1 MKTDK
6 KYISSILPLNK
17 NENLISVSNIYSIF
31 EGKHSPEFYFEG
43 ECHTPWEFVYVIDGQ
58 VGITADKRV
67 YSLSAGDIIFHK
79 PMEFHKIWSENESR
93 SHVFI
98 CSFDLEGKA
107 VHQLRNGIYKLDDE
121 ATHIINLLL
130 NMLRKNNS
138 DASLGSSYLNYGD
151 LITENSMITQLCVN
165 YLELIF
171 VYLTYADKSIHLTES
186 NERTNLYTKIVGV
199 LEEHIYDKITIS
211 EIADVLNVSSATVKN
226 CFAEFAG
233 CGVHKYF
240 LNIKIRKAI
249 ELLRKGK
256 NVNEV
261 SDMLQFANPNYFSY
275 VFKRETGTCASSYK

>member
-6 KYISSILPLNK
+6 KYISSISPLNK
-17 NENLISVSNIYSIF
+17 NENLISVSNIYSMF
-31 EGKHSPEFYFEG
+31 EGKHTPEFYFEG
-43 ECHTPWEFVYVIDGQ
+43 ECHSPWEFVYVIDGQ

-107 VHQLRNGIYKLDDE
+107 VHFLRNGIYKLDAE

-130 NMLRKNNS
+130 NMLRKNNTELFS
-138 DASLGSSYLNYGD
+138 DNVNMDYGD
-151 LITENSMITQLCVN
+151 LITKNNKIMQISVN

-171 VYLTYADKSIHLTES
+171 TYLSYSDKSVNIAEP
-186 NERTNLYTKIVGV
+186 NERINLYTKIVGV

-211 EIADVLNVSSATVKN
+211 QIADICNVSTATVKN

-249 ELLRKGK
+249 ELLKSGK

-275 VFKRETGTCASSYK
+275 VFKRETGTCASEYK

>member
-6 KYISSILPLNK
+6 KYISSISALNK
-17 NENLISVSNIYSIF
+17 NENLISVSSIYSMF
-31 EGKHSPEFYFEG
+31 EAKHSPEFYFEG
-43 ECHTPWEFVYVIDGQ
+43 ECHIPWEFVYVIDGQ

-79 PMEFHKIWSENESR
+79 PMEFHKIWSENENW

-107 VHQLRNGIYKLDDE
+107 VHQLRNGIYRLDEDS
-121 ATHIINLLL
+121 AKIMNMLLDL
-130 NMLRKNNS
+130 LRKNNS
-138 DASLGSSYLNYGD
+138 DNNWLDYAD
-151 LITENSMITQLCVN
+151 LIAQNSKIMQISVN

-171 VYLTYADKSIHLTES
+171 TYLSYSDKSVNIAEP
-186 NERTNLYTKIVGV
+186 NERINLYTKIVGV

-211 EIADVLNVSSATVKN
+211 QIADICNVSAATVKN

-249 ELLRKGK
+249 ELLKSGK

>member
-6 KYISSILPLNK
+6 KYISSISALNK
-17 NENLISVSNIYSIF
+17 NENLISVSNIYSMF
-31 EGKHSPEFYFEG
+31 EGKHTPEFYFEG
-43 ECHTPWEFVYVIDGQ
+43 ECHNPWEFVYVIDGQ

-107 VHQLRNGIYKLDDE
+107 VHLLRNGIYKLDDE

-130 NMLRKNNS
+130 NMLRKNNKEQFS
-138 DASLGSSYLNYGD
+138 DNSNMDYAD
-151 LITENSMITQLCVN
+151 LITQNNKIMQISVN

-171 VYLTYADKSIHLTES
+171 TYLSYSDKSVNIAEP
-186 NERTNLYTKIVGV
+186 NEKINLYTKIVGV
-199 LEEHIYDKITIS
+199 LEEHIYDKINIS
-211 EIADVLNVSSATVKN
+211 QIADICNVSTATVKN

-249 ELLRKGK
+249 ELLKSGK

>member
-6 KYISSILPLNK
+6 KYISSISALNK
-17 NENLISVSNIYSIF
+17 NENLISVSNIYSMF
-31 EGKHSPEFYFEG
+31 EGKHTPEFYFEG
-43 ECHTPWEFVYVIDGQ
+43 ECHNPWEFVYVIDGQ

-107 VHQLRNGIYKLDDE
+107 VHLLRNGIYKLDDE

-130 NMLRKNNS
+130 NMLRKNNKEQFS
-138 DASLGSSYLNYGD
+138 DNSNMDYAD
-151 LITENSMITQLCVN
+151 LITQNNKIMQISVN

-171 VYLTYADKSIHLTES
+171 TYLSYSDKSVNIAEP
-186 NERTNLYTKIVGV
+186 NEKINLYTKIVGV

-211 EIADVLNVSSATVKN
+211 QIADICNVSTATVKN

-249 ELLRKGK
+249 ELLKSGK